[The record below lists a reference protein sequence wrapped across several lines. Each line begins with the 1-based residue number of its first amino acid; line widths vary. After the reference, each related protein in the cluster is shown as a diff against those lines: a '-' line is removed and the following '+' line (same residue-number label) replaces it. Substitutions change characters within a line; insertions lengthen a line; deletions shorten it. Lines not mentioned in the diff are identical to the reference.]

1 MAENENNAKPSIDDK
16 YGKLDKDLILLLKNY
31 EYEYFRLNKPIPF
44 CGLLIYPIP
53 VKYYEEFAN
62 CCSCLTLNKNEDP
75 QGIRYSHLD
84 YLVSKMK
91 IEENGE
97 GKLWS
102 QKLQR
107 LFELIFRINNGVKC
121 TNTDCNHVITY
132 DGEELRNYIQTYN
145 DAYKKAQED
154 GGKFTPPQLKCPE
167 CGGTEFSEMIKIV
180 PDPKTQKNAF
190 MVDGHLITR
199 DDWVKLRQIVLYQ
212 NYPDY
217 VDDSWVDPAVRKD
230 HEEKLRLQQQKQDL
244 HASIEK
250 KVTCLVAAT
259 NYKFDELYEMSIR
272 RFTMLLSTVDDLI
285 NYKIM
290 KQAVMSGFVTLPKGQ
305 TIEHWI
311 WKPIKDI
318 YGDSYKDKD
327 DVQEL

>member
-1 MAENENNAKPSIDDK
+1 MAEDNKTKPSIDDK
-16 YGKLDKDLILLLKNY
+16 YGKLDKSLILLLKNY
-31 EYEYFRLNKPIPF
+31 EVEYFRLNKPIPF
-44 CGLLIYPIP
+44 CGLLIYPIQ
-53 VKYYEEFAN
+53 VKHYEEFAN

-75 QGIRYSHLD
+75 NGIRYSHLD
-84 YLVSKMK
+84 YLINKMK
-91 IEENGE
+91 IEENDE

-107 LFELIFRINNGVKC
+107 LFELIFRIHNGVKC
-121 TNTDCNHVITY
+121 KNAECNHVITY
-132 DGEELRNYIQTYN
+132 DGDDLKNYFQSYN
-145 DAYKKAQED
+145 DAYKKAQEE
-154 GGKFTPPQLKCPE
+154 GKEFVAPQLKCPK
-167 CGGTEFSEMIKIV
+167 CGGIDFTEMIKIV
-180 PDPKTQKNAF
+180 PDPKTNKNALL
-190 MVDGHLITR
+190 VDGHLITR
-199 DDWVKLRQIVLYQ
+199 DDWIKLRQIVLYQ

-217 VDDSWVDPAVRKD
+217 VDDSWVDPVIKKD

-259 NYKFDELYEMSIR
+259 NYKFDEVYDMSIR

-318 YGDSYKDKD
+318 YGDSYKSED
-327 DVQEL
+327 DVQEV